1 MFNLV
6 PYQRRFPR
14 QLFRDFFNDDF
25 FGLTTV
31 KADVYE
37 DGDNLIIEA
46 DLPGFTKDE
55 VKVQITDNQ
64 LTISAQRNEAKE
76 EKTDNYFRRERSVN
90 QACRT
95 FIIED
100 MDAEKV
106 QALHENGV
114 LKLTL
119 PKPEKLQP
127 KTKEIDIQ

>member
-14 QLFRDFFNDDF
+14 FMLRDFFNDDF
-25 FGLTTV
+25 LGLTTV

-46 DLPGFTKDE
+46 ELPGFTKEE
-55 VKVQITDNQ
+55 VKVQITENQ
-64 LTISAQRNEAKE
+64 LTISARRDEGKE
-76 EKTDNYFRRERSVN
+76 EKTETYFRRERSVN

-100 MDAEKV
+100 LEAEKV
-106 QALHENGV
+106 QAQFENGV

-119 PKPEKLQP
+119 PKPEILQP
-127 KTKEIDIQ
+127 QTKEIDIQ